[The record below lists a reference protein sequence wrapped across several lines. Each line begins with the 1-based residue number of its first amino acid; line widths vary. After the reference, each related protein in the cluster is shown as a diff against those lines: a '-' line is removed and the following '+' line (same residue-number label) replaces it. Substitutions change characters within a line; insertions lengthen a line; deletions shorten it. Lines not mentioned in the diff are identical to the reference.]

1 MTFKLGYLIPTREQ
15 ILNNDHSAQGL
26 IRRAALAQEL
36 GFDSV
41 WIGDSLL
48 ARPRHD
54 PLTLMAA
61 IGAVVPEIMI
71 GTAVLL
77 PMLRNPV
84 VLAQQI
90 ATVDQ
95 ICEGR
100 SVLGVGIAADNPAIR
115 QEFAAAGVPFEKR
128 VGTLLEGL
136 RLCRALWSGETVDW
150 SGRWTVRS
158 GALAPTPWGKKGPP
172 IWLASSV
179 PAGIERAAKHFDG
192 WFPIGPNLETF
203 GKNQLHYQD
212 RVRVARKED
221 QTTAIYLTVSVNDD
235 EQQADQD
242 INDYLE
248 SYYNAPAKVMR
259 SFQACFGGSLS
270 GVSEFVR
277 GYVNA
282 GANHVVLRLVGD
294 HEKTLPALAEALSGR
309 GRD

>member
-15 ILNNDHSAQGL
+15 ILNNDHSARGL
-26 IRRAALAQEL
+26 IDRAAFAHEL

-61 IGAVVPEIMI
+61 IGATVPEITI

-84 VLAQQI
+84 LLAHQI

-100 SVLGVGIAADNPAIR
+100 VVIGAGIAADNPAIR

-128 VGTLLEGL
+128 VGTLLEGF
-136 RLCRALWSGETVDW
+136 RLCRALWSGEAVDW
-150 SGRWTVRS
+150 SGRWTVAN
-158 GALAPTPWGKKGPP
+158 GTLAPIPVTSGGPP

-179 PAGIERAAKHFDG
+179 SAGIERAAQHFDG

-203 GKNQLHYQD
+203 AEHQSLYQD
-212 RVRVARKED
+212 ALRAQDKKKH
-221 QTTAIYLTVSVNDD
+221 TTAIYLTVSIDD
-235 EQQADQD
+235 KGERADQA
-242 INDYLE
+242 INQYLE
-248 SYYNAPAKVMR
+248 SYYNAPASVMR
-259 SFQACFGGSLS
+259 RFQSCFGGSLEK
-270 GVSEFVR
+270 VCDFVR
-277 GYVNA
+277 GYVDA
-282 GANHVVLRLVGD
+282 GADHVVLRLVGD
-294 HEKTLPALAEALSGR
+294 HLRALPALADALQDR
-309 GRD
+309 AA

>member
-15 ILNNDHSAQGL
+15 ILNSDHSARGL
-26 IRRAALAQEL
+26 IDRAALAHEL

-61 IGAVVPEIMI
+61 IGATVPEITI

-84 VLAQQI
+84 LLAHQI

-100 SVLGVGIAADNPAIR
+100 VVIGAGIAADNRAIR

-128 VGTLLEGL
+128 VGTLLEGF
-136 RLCRALWSGETVDW
+136 RLCRALWSGDAVDW
-150 SGRWTVRS
+150 TGRWTVAN
-158 GALAPTPWGKKGPP
+158 GTLAPIPFTSGGPP

-179 PAGIERAAKHFDG
+179 SAGIERAAQHFDG

-203 GKNQLHYQD
+203 AEHQSLYQD
-212 RVRVARKED
+212 ALRAED
-221 QTTAIYLTVSVNDD
+221 KNSHTTAIYLTVSIDD
-235 EQQADQD
+235 NGERADQA
-242 INDYLE
+242 INQYLE
-248 SYYNAPAKVMR
+248 SYYNAPASVMR
-259 SFQACFGGSLS
+259 RFQSCFGGSLEK
-270 GVSEFVR
+270 VCEFVR
-277 GYVNA
+277 GYVDA
-282 GANHVVLRLVGD
+282 GADHVVLRLVGD
-294 HEKTLPALAEALSGR
+294 HIRALPALADAL
-309 GRD
+309 RDRAA